1 MTVPAQPE
9 GTRPPGGGQSPR
21 VALLQRG
28 PGSLS
33 QPPGCCSEGER
44 HKEQHRNREHRGST
58 RVTVRVTVRC
68 STQRQAAASAA
79 LSCPASHRHPKAG
92 SRTRGIPQPHSG
104 HLHSPRDSRMGGRRA
119 SLRWGVLTVLPTPA
133 GAEHTV
139 TARTPLEGR
148 AAQGHSLGAIQ
159 LMKSTLCPCGQS
171 KPPHP
176 NRAAHRGVRSPR
188 C

>member
-44 HKEQHRNREHRGST
+44 HKELHHNREHPDST

-92 SRTRGIPQPHSG
+92 SRTRGIPQPQRSTCT
-104 HLHSPRDSRMGGRRA
+104 HLGTAGWEEGGPLCGGASSLLSPRR
-119 SLRWGVLTVLPTPA
+119 LVLSTP
-133 GAEHTV
+133 
-139 TARTPLEGR
+139 
-148 AAQGHSLGAIQ
+148 
-159 LMKSTLCPCGQS
+159 
-171 KPPHP
+171 
-176 NRAAHRGVRSPR
+176 
-188 C
+188 